1 MKCARCQSENP
12 PASRFCVACGTPLAL
27 ACPDCHRLNAPD
39 SKYCGGCGRLLAE
52 GAAAPVP
59 APSAPEALA
68 TGERRQATVM
78 FSDISDYTALTE
90 RLDPEVVNEVLS
102 LTRRTAAEVIKKH
115 GGTINQ
121 FVGDEVMAVFGIP
134 TAQEDDPARAI
145 KAALELHAEIRT
157 QMHALG
163 VRTGERIAIHTG
175 INTGLILA
183 QYRNDREGLYQLT
196 GEAINTAARLRSLAK
211 ADEVLI
217 GPSTHRLIK
226 PYFEVEAQPLVTV
239 KGKSL
244 PIIPY

>member
-1 MKCARCQSENP
+1 MTCAQCRSENP
-12 PASRFCVACGTPLAL
+12 PGSRFCVACGTPLTL

-52 GAAAPVP
+52 GAAAP

-68 TGERRQATVM
+68 TGERRQATLM

-90 RLDPEVVNEVLS
+90 RLDPELVNEVLS
-102 LTRRTAAEVIKKH
+102 LTRRTAASVIKKH

-134 TAQEDDPARAI
+134 TAQEDDPVRAI
-145 KAALELHAEIRT
+145 KAALELHAEIHT
-157 QMHALG
+157 QLHALG

-183 QYRNDREGLYQLT
+183 QYR
-196 GEAINTAARLRSLAK
+196 
-211 ADEVLI
+211 
-217 GPSTHRLIK
+217 
-226 PYFEVEAQPLVTV
+226 
-239 KGKSL
+239 
-244 PIIPY
+244 